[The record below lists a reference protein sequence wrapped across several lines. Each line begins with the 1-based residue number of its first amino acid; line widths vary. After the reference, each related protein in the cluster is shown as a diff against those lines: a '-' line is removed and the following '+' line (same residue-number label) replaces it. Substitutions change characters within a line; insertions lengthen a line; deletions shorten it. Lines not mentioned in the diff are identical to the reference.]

1 MAEDILRMKSQK
13 WFLEFS
19 KYLKDFEEEYNQSR
33 SELSPIAYALK
44 TGRIPSAEYIK
55 WAQKNYS
62 LPYVQSEYFKSQLPP
77 SQDWKDWKNEYKW
90 SPEIVPLGLWDGHL
104 LVACL
109 QVPLQFPISLH
120 PVFVLADFPNIE
132 KTYTYYVNSEK
143 GSSQAKTKPIEFK
156 QETQTNV
163 AVEQTFNKNFELSE
177 LPDLSEDQ
185 KNGELLNLEEAP
197 QLEGLD
203 LNMGMPSTPD
213 LSTDSLENL
222 DLSITENT
230 NPSSIEGL
238 NLTNTSS
245 IKKESS
251 FSQKSKAEIDLST
264 TLRLPDKILDEVNKG
279 MPLFI
284 ALKKEYTQQF
294 EDFTQEVFSKNKNIY
309 DKMILFSVDPSESY
323 TVPVSWTDTIAPRNK
338 NIETIALNE
347 PSIFKIVSST
357 IKSYHGYVVLNETN
371 EKFFDFWNLGQV
383 PGNITMCPI
392 IVKNK
397 IVGFLM
403 GLGEPNS
410 YNWNI
415 LKKMESITT
424 EVTLFF
430 TDFNQNAKAS

>member
-1 MAEDILRMKSQK
+1 MKSQK

-19 KYLKDFEEEYNQSR
+19 KYLKNFEEEYNQSR
-33 SELSPIAYALK
+33 TELSPVAYALK
-44 TGRIPSAEYIK
+44 TGKIPSSEYIK
-55 WAQKNYS
+55 WAQKNYN
-62 LPYVQSEYFKSQLPP
+62 LPYVQSEYFKTQLPP

-109 QVPLQFPISLH
+109 QVPLQFPVSLH

-132 KTYTYYVNSEK
+132 KTYSYYVNSEK
-143 GSSQAKTKPIEFK
+143 GSSQAKTKPLEVK
-156 QETQTNV
+156 QETQTN
-163 AVEQTFNKNFELSE
+163 AVVDQTFNKNFELTD
-177 LPDLSEDQ
+177 LPDASEGQ
-185 KNGELLNLEEAP
+185 NSEELLSLEESP

-203 LNMGMPSTPD
+203 LNIGSTSAPD
-213 LSTDSLENL
+213 STANSMENL
-222 DLSITENT
+222 DLSLQENT
-230 NPSSIEGL
+230 SPSSIEGL

-245 IKKESS
+245 LKREDSLGQRTKT
-251 FSQKSKAEIDLST
+251 EIDIST
-264 TLRLPDKILDEVNKG
+264 ALHLPDKILEEMNKG

-294 EDFTQEVFSKNKNIY
+294 ENFTQEIFTKNKGIY
-309 DKMILFSVDPSESY
+309 EKMILFSVDPSESY
-323 TVPVSWTDTIAPRNK
+323 TVPVSWTDSIAPRNK
-338 NIETIALNE
+338 NIETIPLAD

-403 GLGEPNS
+403 GLGEPNA